1 MRIEQFFNFSFTKIN
16 LENGDCA
23 IERDLVWIHDQAL
36 ERKRERERERERE
49 KGAKGKQEASP
60 QAGWNLIFSKKSG
73 GQVATTIVLSSSS
86 LLGQ

>member
-36 ERKRERERERERE
+36 DREKERERERERERE
-49 KGAKGKQEASP
+49 KGAEANKRLRHRR
-60 QAGWNLIFSKKSG
+60 AGI
-73 GQVATTIVLSSSS
+73 
-86 LLGQ
+86 

>member
-23 IERDLVWIHDQAL
+23 IERDLVWIHDRAL
-36 ERKRERERERERE
+36 DRIERKRERERERCR
-49 KGAKGKQEASP
+49 GKQEASP